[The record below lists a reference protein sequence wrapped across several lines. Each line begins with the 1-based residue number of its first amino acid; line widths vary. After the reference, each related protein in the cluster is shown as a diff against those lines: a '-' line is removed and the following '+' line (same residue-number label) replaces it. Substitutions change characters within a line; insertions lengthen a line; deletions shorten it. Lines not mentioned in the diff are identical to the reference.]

1 MAKCNRCEALPDIGF
16 QNGTLYMSPPM
27 EPTLKS
33 IERILK
39 NHSVCIEYPAEN
51 ILAIPYTKKRTC
63 GFCRDFLSNLNAME
77 LKDTKCLFLPQGQ
90 NICINL
96 FKYVQT
102 LEEFLSRSDNEWFIQ
117 LLAEERLVSWFQ
129 PIVNAKR
136 PDHVFA
142 YECLIRGKSIDG
154 KIIYP
159 PELFSTA
166 RSTDMLFHLDRVS
179 RQTAVKDAARQDISN
194 NIFINF
200 NPTTIY
206 DPKHCLKTTMETI
219 QKTGISAEKI
229 VFEVVET
236 DQVRDI
242 KHLLNIIR
250 FYRKKGFRIALDD
263 LGAGYSSLNLL
274 HHIRPDF
281 IKIDM
286 ELIRDVDQDPYKGMI
301 VKNLLMLA
309 ENLGI
314 ETIAEGVER
323 TQEWKW
329 LVDNKATYIQGYL
342 FAKPAAVPPV
352 PNVPV

>member
-1 MAKCNRCEALPDIGF
+1 MGF
-16 QNGTLYMSPPM
+16 QNGTLYLSPPM
-27 EPTLKS
+27 EPTRKS

-39 NHSVCIEYPAEN
+39 NHSICIEYPAAN
-51 ILAIPYTKKRTC
+51 ILAIPYTKKHAC
-63 GFCRDFLSNLNAME
+63 GFCRDFLSYLNAME
-77 LKDTKCLFLPQGQ
+77 LKDTKCLFLTPGQ
-90 NICINL
+90 EICVNL
-96 FKYVQT
+96 FKSVQT
-102 LEEFLSRSDNEWFIQ
+102 LEEFLSLSDNQWFIQ
-117 LLAEERLVSWFQ
+117 LLAEERLESWFQ
-129 PIVNAKR
+129 PIVNAKC
-136 PDHVFA
+136 PDQIFA
-142 YECLIRGKSIDG
+142 YECLIRGKGLDG
-154 KIIYP
+154 GIIYP

-179 RQTAVKDAARQDISN
+179 RQTAVKDAARQKIDH

-206 DPKHCLKTTMETI
+206 DPKYCLKTTMETI
-219 QKTGISAEKI
+219 GKTDISADKI

-236 DQVRDI
+236 DQVRDV

-250 FYRKKGFRIALDD
+250 FYRKRGFRIALDD

-274 HHIRPDF
+274 HHIKPDF

-314 ETIAEGVER
+314 ETIAEGVE
-323 TQEWKW
+323 TTEEWQW
-329 LVDNKATYIQGYL
+329 LVENKATYIQGYL

-352 PNVPV
+352 PHVPG